1 MKTKIYSFL
10 LFCAV
15 LISVQY
21 TNAQQCGAR
30 YLDKIFDTVVVH
42 SDVIYSTSN
51 GTTLKLDVYEPK
63 NDTAAMRPLIVL
75 AHGGSFY
82 GGDKAGGGETTV
94 VTLCNNFAKRGYVTA
109 SINYRLGDAVQM
121 YLDSGYAITTVLKA
135 LSDGKS
141 AIRFFRKDAATTNT
155 YRINPNIIFAGGNS
169 AGAVLYIHSIYVDS
183 IGELPSA
190 MQTIIN
196 QNGGF
201 EGNSGNDGYSSELQG
216 LVNCA
221 GGLNV
226 PGFVGPN
233 SKPSVNFQGTA
244 DNTVP
249 YNCAYPINGAV
260 HVRLCG
266 LGAFEPLYQQYS
278 INHVSVLF
286 PNAGHCPWEGSAP
299 KMTQVDTTTANFLY
313 SLMCTGAVTSVSDI
327 TADANV
333 SVYPNPAT
341 DQINVFFSQTGIYSK
356 VQLMDETGRVIEE
369 KNVGNSTLTFSRN
382 NLSSG
387 LYLVRI
393 LKADASGITKKVM
406 LQ

>member
-15 LISVQY
+15 VLIAQSS
-21 TNAQQCGAR
+21 NAQQCGAR
-30 YLDKIFDTVVVH
+30 YKDMIFSNVTK
-42 SDVIYSTSN
+42 TSN
-51 GTTLKLDVYEPK
+51 VTYGAYAVDKLDIYEPTG
-63 NDTAAMRPLIVL
+63 DTASMRPLIIL

-82 GGDKAGGGETTV
+82 GGSKTQDPSV
-94 VTLCNNFAKRGYVTA
+94 VSLCNNFAKRGYVTA
-109 SINYRLGDAVQM
+109 SIDYRLGDAIQM
-121 YLDSGYAITTVLKA
+121 YLDSSYAIETVLKA

-155 YRINPNIIFAGGNS
+155 YRINPNMIFAGGNS

-216 LVNCA
+216 LVNLA

-226 PGFVGPN
+226 PEFVGPN
-233 SKPSVNFQGTA
+233 SKPSVNFQGTV

-260 HVRLCG
+260 QVRLCG
-266 LGAFEPLYQQYS
+266 LGAIEPLYQQFGT
-278 INHVSVLF
+278 NHVSVTF
-286 PNAGHCPWEGSAP
+286 PGDGHCPWDGSAP
-299 KMTQVDTTTANFLY
+299 KFTRVDTVTRDFLY
-313 SLMCTGAVTSVSDI
+313 SLVCDQATSVSNM
-327 TADANV
+327 TTDANV

-341 DQINVFFSQTGIYSK
+341 DQINVFFSQSGVYTK
-356 VQLMDETGRVIEE
+356 VQLMDETGRLVEE
-369 KNVGNSTLTFSRN
+369 KNINTSTLTFNRN

-393 LKADASGITKKVM
+393 LKADASGITKKLL